1 MINFSD
7 FIFFYY
13 ALIAYIIFTRIRG
26 LLGKKIKK
34 DVVSLVYC
42 ILVLSVFLGPI
53 ASYASSFTQLDPTK
67 CYIFILLF
75 SSFILNEVFIKD

>member
-13 ALIAYIIFTRIRG
+13 ALIAYLVFTRIRG

-42 ILVLSVFLGPI
+42 ILVLSVFLGAI
-53 ASYASSFTQLDPTK
+53 GSYASNLTQLDLTRF
-67 CYIFILLF
+67 YIFLLLF
-75 SSFILNEVFIKD
+75 LSFILNEVFIKD